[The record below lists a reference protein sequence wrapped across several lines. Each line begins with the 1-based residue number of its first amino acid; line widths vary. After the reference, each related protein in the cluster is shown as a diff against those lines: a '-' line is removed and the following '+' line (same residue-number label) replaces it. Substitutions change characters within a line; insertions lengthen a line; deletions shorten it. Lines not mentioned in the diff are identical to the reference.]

1 MSQSRD
7 GLGTSVA
14 MDPENP
20 WVGLSSYTEEN
31 RAAFEGRNEEAAEL
45 ARRVLRKSITVLFGQ
60 SGLGKTSLLQAG
72 LVPRLRGEGFCP
84 VYLRVEYSA
93 ESPPPSEQIK
103 QAIFRAAAAAGHWI
117 RPGTAIEG
125 ESLWEFLHHRGD
137 LLRDAGGRTLLP
149 LLIFDQFEEIFTLA
163 QANATGRLRA
173 RLFLE
178 ELADLVENRPP
189 AALEARLER
198 DEAAAADFDF
208 AHAGYRILIA
218 LREDYLANLESAKG
232 IMPSITQNRMRLARM
247 TGAQA
252 LAVVVK
258 PGGRLVSQEVAES
271 IVRFVAGGA
280 ELANAEVE
288 PSLLSLICRE
298 LNTVRQA
305 QGHAEISADLLAGS
319 RDTILSEFYE
329 RALADQ
335 PPGVRRVIEDELL
348 TEAGYRES
356 WAEERVKKALAA
368 AGAAPDALT
377 KLVDRRLLHIE
388 ERLDTRRVELTHDVL
403 CGVVKASREL
413 RLEREAAEEA
423 ERRIAVQKARA
434 EAARKASVRSRQI
447 AAGCALLAII
457 AIAASVFGYIGMKRA
472 QSTRQMAEIARSES
486 ERLIVYLFDDFSR
499 ELEPLG
505 RLEIVAGLA
514 RHVLKYY
521 EGLPEE
527 LRTPETDRNRAMALA
542 RYGSVLVS
550 QGNLNEAKLALDD
563 SIQTLD
569 RLRQEGDA
577 SEPTAVGL
585 AMGLR
590 ARARAL
596 HAGGSST
603 DSLAP
608 AAQAVEVIKPVA
620 TAAGSSVAARRT
632 YGTVLTYLGFLQLRQ
647 NQAESAAASLA
658 AARDALSSL
667 DELSLVDLNAAAK
680 YAETSAWLVETFT
693 ELGRLDDAKR
703 VGEEGR
709 SVASRL
715 LKLHPTHLQALS
727 ARALLA
733 DSLADIETNELDASS
748 GLALLDEATHD
759 WALLTQIDPSD
770 VISWSNL
777 GASRFSAAEVLLS
790 LGKPRAAIARLG
802 EMQPI
807 EAEAESSW
815 MVAGVLNGNRAR
827 MALLTGEIG
836 DIRRSDNLRRESLGH
851 FEVATRDLSAESF
864 ELPFWRLD
872 SLVGDIDIA
881 LSQGNYQRAR
891 SIADGLRARIEQLA
905 PPDDYSKQQKT
916 ELLRRFHYLL
926 ARADLRL
933 DDLAAAQQNV
943 RAVVR
948 YREQLP
954 AQSMRERR
962 AAAADSTLA
971 AIVLARLGQQAEAQQ
986 LIRPVMEFHRSLAA
1000 MRHDNQTVKLEFIE
1014 ALYASALANPA
1025 QSAALLDEAQ
1035 SLFNTL
1041 SPEMRAQR
1049 SAAYVRARIAE
1060 ARR

>member
-1 MSQSRD
+1 
-7 GLGTSVA
+7 

-20 WVGLSSYTEEN
+20 WVGLSSYTEAN
-31 RAAFEGRNEEAAEL
+31 RASFEGRDEETAEL
-45 ARRVLRKSITVLFGQ
+45 ARRVRRKSITVLFGQ

-84 VYLRVEYSA
+84 VYLRVDYSA

-103 QAIFRAAAAAGHWI
+103 QAIFRAAAAAGHWV

-137 LLRDAGGRTLLP
+137 LLRNASGRTLLP

-163 QANATGRLRA
+163 QANDTGRLQA
-173 RLFLE
+173 KLFLE
-178 ELADLVENRPP
+178 ELADLAENRPP
-189 AALEARLER
+189 AALETRLER

-232 IMPSITQNRMRLARM
+232 IMPSVTQNRMRLARM

-280 ELANAEVE
+280 ELATAEVE
-288 PSLLSLICRE
+288 PSLLSLVCRE

-335 PPGVRRVIEDELL
+335 PPGVRRMIEDELL
-348 TEAGYRES
+348 TESGYRES

-377 KLVDRRLLHIE
+377 RLVDRRLLHIE

-472 QSTRQMAEIARSES
+472 QTTRQMAETARSES

-499 ELEPLG
+499 ELEPVG
-505 RLEIVAGLA
+505 RLDIVAELA
-514 RHVLKYY
+514 RHVLEYY
-521 EGLPEE
+521 EGLPAE
-527 LRTPETDRNRAMALA
+527 LRTPETDRNRSLALA
-542 RYGSVLVS
+542 RYGLVLVN
-550 QGNLNEAKLALDD
+550 QGNLNEARTVLDD

-569 RLRQEGDA
+569 RLRQQGDR
-577 SEPTAVGL
+577 SEPTAIGL
-585 AMGLR
+585 AMGLS
-590 ARARAL
+590 ASARAL
-596 HAGGSST
+596 HAGGRST

-608 AAQAVEVIKPVA
+608 AARAVEVIKPVA
-620 TAAGSSVAARRT
+620 TAARSSVAARRT
-632 YGTVLTYLGFLQLRQ
+632 YGAVLTYLGFLQLRQ
-647 NQAESAAASLA
+647 NQAEAAAASLE
-658 AARDALSSL
+658 AARDALHSL
-667 DELSLVDLNAAAK
+667 DALRLADLDAAAK
-680 YAETSAWLVETFT
+680 YAETSAWLVETYT
-693 ELGRLDDAKR
+693 GLDRLDDARR
-703 VGEEGR
+703 VGEKGR

-715 LKLHPTHLQALS
+715 LEQHPTHTLALR

-733 DSLADIETNELDASS
+733 DSLADIEVNELRPTKS
-748 GLALLDEATHD
+748 LALLDEAAHD
-759 WALLTQIDPSD
+759 WATMIQVDPSNL
-770 VISWSNL
+770 IAWSNL
-777 GASRFSAAEVLLS
+777 AASRLSAAGVLLS
-790 LGKPRAAIARLG
+790 LGRPRAAIARLR
-802 EMQPI
+802 ELQVLD
-807 EAEAESSW
+807 AKAESSW
-815 MVAGVLNGNRAR
+815 MVAGILQGNRAR
-827 MALLTGEIG
+827 MALIAGETGDVKLSEK
-836 DIRRSDNLRRESLGH
+836 LRRESLEH
-851 FEVATRDLSAESF
+851 FEAATRDLAAGSF
-864 ELPFWRLD
+864 ELSYWRLEN
-872 SLVGDIDIA
+872 LVGDIEIA
-881 LSQGNYQRAR
+881 LSQGDYRRAYG
-891 SIADGLRARIEQLA
+891 IARDLRERIEQLK
-905 PPDDYSKQQKT
+905 PPDDYAKQQKI
-916 ELLRRFHYLL
+916 ELLRRFHAGL

-933 DDLAAAQQNV
+933 GDFTAAEQNA
-943 RAVVR
+943 RAAVG
-948 YREQLP
+948 YRKLLP
-954 AQSMRERR
+954 AVSMLDRR
-962 AAAADSTLA
+962 SVAADLTLH
-971 AIVLARLGQQAEAQQ
+971 AIALAQIGRATEAQQ
-986 LIRPVMEFHRSLAA
+986 VIKPALEFQRSLAA
-1000 MRHDNQTVKLEFIE
+1000 KTHDNQTVKLEFIE
-1014 ALYASALANPA
+1014 TLYASALAHRA
-1025 QSAALLDEAQ
+1025 QSTALLNEAQ
-1035 SLFNTL
+1035 SVFNTL
-1041 SPEMRAQR
+1041 SPEMRTLR
-1049 SAAYVRARIAE
+1049 SAAYLRARIAE

>member
-1 MSQSRD
+1 
-7 GLGTSVA
+7 

-20 WVGLSSYTEEN
+20 WVGLASYTEET
-31 RAAFEGRNEEAAEL
+31 RASFEGRNEEIAEL

-60 SGLGKTSLLQAG
+60 SGLGKTSLLRAG
-72 LVPRLRGEGFCP
+72 LVPRLRDEGFCP
-84 VYLRVEYSA
+84 VYLRVDYSP

-103 QAIFRAAAAAGHWI
+103 QAIFRAADAGGHWT

-137 LLRDAGGRTLLP
+137 LLRDARGRTLQP

-163 QANATGRLRA
+163 QTNTTGQLRA
-173 RLFLE
+173 KEFLE
-178 ELADLVENRPP
+178 ELADLIENRPP
-189 AALEARLER
+189 TALVERLEN

-218 LREDYLANLESAKG
+218 LREDYLANLEGMKD

-252 LAVVVK
+252 LTAVVK

-280 ELANAEVE
+280 ELADAEVE

-335 PPGVRRVIEDELL
+335 PAGVRRMIEDELL
-348 TEAGYRES
+348 TDSGFRES
-356 WAEERVKKALAA
+356 WAEARVVKAMAA

-377 KLVDRRLLHIE
+377 RLVDRRLLRIE
-388 ERLDTRRVELTHDVL
+388 ERLDSRRVELTHDVL

-413 RLEREAAEEA
+413 RVEREAAEEA

-434 EAARKASVRSRQI
+434 EAARKALVRTRQI
-447 AAGCALLAII
+447 AAGCALLALI
-457 AIAASVFGYIGMKRA
+457 AIAASIFGYVSMQHA
-472 QSTRQMAEIARSES
+472 QSTRQMAETARGES

-514 RHVLKYY
+514 RHVLEYY

-569 RLRQEGDA
+569 RLRQGGDA

-608 AAQAVEVIKPVA
+608 AAQAVDVIKPVA

-647 NQAESAAASLA
+647 NQTESAAASLA

-715 LKLHPTHLQALS
+715 LELHPTHLQALS

-733 DSLADIETNELDASS
+733 DSLADIETNELDAAS
-748 GLALLDEATHD
+748 GLALLNEATHD

-777 GASRFSAAEVLLS
+777 GASRLAAAEVLLS
-790 LGKPRAAIARLG
+790 LGRPRAAIARLG
-802 EMQPI
+802 ELQSI

-836 DIRRSDNLRRESLGH
+836 DIRRSENLRRESLGH

-864 ELPFWRLD
+864 ELPYWRLD

-881 LSQGNYQRAR
+881 LSQGNYRRAR

-905 PPDDYSKQQKT
+905 PPDDYAKQQKT
-916 ELLRRFHYLL
+916 ELLRHFHYGQ

-933 DDLAAAQQNV
+933 NDLAGAEQNAL
-943 RAVVR
+943 AVVR

-962 AAAADSTLA
+962 AAAADSTVA

-986 LIRPVMEFHRSLAA
+986 LIRPVMDFHRGLAA
-1000 MRHDNQTVKLEFIE
+1000 MQHDNQTVKLEFIE

-1025 QSAALLDEAQ
+1025 RSAALLDEAQ
-1035 SLFNTL
+1035 SLFSTL
-1041 SPEMRAQR
+1041 SPEMRALR
-1049 SAAYVRARIAE
+1049 SAAYLRARIAE